1 MKPLIIAISGG
12 SASGKST
19 VVSEIVEKLQSVDI
33 SVICHDDY
41 YKDQSHLTMEER
53 IKTNYD
59 HPSSLDNELFVEHLH
74 LLMEGKSIEKP
85 IYDFVSHNRKKETVT
100 IKPTK
105 VIFIEGIL
113 VLEEKRIRDCADV
126 KIFVKSDEDIRFIRR
141 LKRDIEERGRTL
153 EAVINQYLLTVKP
166 MFNKFVNPSSRY
178 ADIIIPN
185 DNNHVVGT
193 DMLIRSI
200 RALIAENKIN

>member
-1 MKPLIIAISGG
+1 MRPLIIAIAGG

-19 VVSEIVEKLQSVDI
+19 VVKEIVEKLKSVDI

-41 YKDQSHLTMEER
+41 YKDQSHLSMEDR
-53 IKTNYD
+53 VKTNYD
-59 HPSSLDNELFVEHLH
+59 HPSSLDNELLVEHLQK
-74 LLMEGKSIEKP
+74 LLKGEPIEKP
-85 IYDFVSHNRKKETVT
+85 IYDFVTHNRKKETLT
-100 IKPTK
+100 LAPTK

-113 VLEEKRIRDCADV
+113 VLEEKKIRDLADV

-141 LKRDIEERGRTL
+141 LKRDIDERGRSMD
-153 EAVINQYLLTVKP
+153 AVISQYLATVKP

-185 DNNHVVGT
+185 DNKHDVAVEF
-193 DMLIRSI
+193 LV
-200 RALIAENKIN
+200 AKIKDILNTND

>member
-41 YKDQSHLTMEER
+41 YKDQSHLTMEQR
-53 IKTNYD
+53 LQTNYD
-59 HPSSLDNELFVEHLH
+59 HPNSLDNDLLVSHLKD
-74 LLMEGKSIEKP
+74 LSNGKSIRKP
-85 IYDFVSHNRKKETVT
+85 LYDFVCHNRKEETVEVF
-100 IKPTK
+100 PTK
-105 VIFIEGIL
+105 VIILEGIL
-113 VLEEKRIRDCADV
+113 VLEERKIRECADV
-126 KIFVKSDEDIRFIRR
+126 KIFVQCDEDVRFIRR

-153 EAVINQYLLTVKP
+153 DNVINQYLLTVKP
-166 MFNKFVNPSSRY
+166 MFNKYVSPSAKH

-185 DNNHVVGT
+185 DKKHDVAVEF
-193 DMLIRSI
+193 
-200 RALIAENKIN
+200 LIAKIKDILKN